1 MGLRWITGRWVR
13 GRRICGRRVAAWP
26 WHLLRLRLRLCGLLF
41 TCLVPWLRLVP
52 WLLLLWM
59 RCLWRR

>member
-13 GRRICGRRVAAWP
+13 GRRVAAWP

-41 TCLVPWLRLVP
+41 TRLVP
-52 WLLLLWM
+52 WLLLLWL